1 MLKMSLSGTMVDIAC
16 MYSNN
21 IQKNS
26 EWPRCDFEADV
37 APAAA

>member
-1 MLKMSLSGTMVDIAC
+1 MSLSGTMVDIAC

-26 EWPRCDFEADV
+26 DV